1 MKYLV
6 ELNYET
12 QELWSDNEHFNFM
25 SMLFAS
31 IIRLQEIIVPYNAD
45 NGRVYYFKYTS
56 EKSLDDMMKEI
67 KGLLYPFKQSAI
79 AFRITAIPTEKY
91 SFNDISLQG
100 IVGSQLYAPFNKDY
114 FIDDTHNTYPNARTD
129 FYYNLQYD
137 NEISETIHENSS
149 RGSI

>member
-12 QELWSDNEHFNFM
+12 RTLYDDAEHFNFM
-25 SMLFAS
+25 RTLFGS

-45 NGRVYYFKYTS
+45 NNRVFYFKYTS

-67 KGLLYPFKQSAI
+67 KGLLYPFNQSAI

-114 FIDDTHNTYPNARTD
+114 FIDDTSNLYSNGRTD
-129 FYYNLQYD
+129 IYYNLQYD
-137 NEISETIHENSS
+137 NEISEAIHENSS